1 MRGEPRQL
9 VAARL
14 AHARAVKAG
23 DPGQVQSTRDR
34 YTLERALWLV
44 TQAGEIAGEL
54 DEPLKAELAA
64 SLQDLAARLSQP

>member
-1 MRGEPRQL
+1 
-9 VAARL
+9 
-14 AHARAVKAG
+14 VKAG

-44 TQAGEIAGEL
+44 AQAGEIAGEL